1 MGNII
6 SEVIIYTA
14 MLSFLVYIAEHT
26 KNQNT
31 RKRKRNNREK
41 GVF

>member
-14 MLSFLVYIAEHT
+14 MLSFLVYMTDYIR
-26 KNQNT
+26 NPNT
-31 RKRKRNNREK
+31 RKRKRKNREK
-41 GVF
+41 GAF